1 MTEVKNSFPLGCYR
15 EKIVILDR
23 DGTINEDSDDYIKS
37 KDEWQPIPGSLEA
50 ISTLSQTGFKIYIVT
65 NQSGLARGYYSLETL
80 NEIHQKMMRLLAALN
95 GEIHGIFVCPHHP
108 DDHCLCRKPKT
119 ALIEQI
125 AQATQKDLSGV
136 LFVGDSSADI
146 EVAHNYGLTPALVLT
161 GKGERTLKKI
171 NQPNLLCFNNLHHC
185 IEAFLSS
192 QKPSDN

>member
-37 KDEWQPIPGSLEA
+37 KDEWRPIPGSLEA
-50 ISTLSQTGFKIYIVT
+50 IAKLSQAGFKIYIVT

-80 NEIHQKMMRLLAALN
+80 NEMHQKMIRLLAALN

-108 DDHCLCRKPKT
+108 EAHCRCRKPNI

-125 AQATQKDLSGV
+125 ALTTQKDLSAV

-146 EVAHNYGLTPALVLT
+146 EVAQNYGLTPALVLT
-161 GKGERTLKKI
+161 GKGKRTLKK
-171 NQPNLLCFNNLHHC
+171 NNSPKLLCFDSLHHC
-185 IEAFLSS
+185 VEAFLLH
-192 QKPSDN
+192 D

>member
-1 MTEVKNSFPLGCYR
+1 MTKKNNLFPLACYR

-50 ISTLSQTGFKIYIVT
+50 IAKLSQAGFKIYIVT
-65 NQSGLARGYYSLETL
+65 NQSGLSRGYYSLDTL
-80 NEIHQKMMRLLAALN
+80 NDMHQKLTQLLIKLN

-108 DDHCLCRKPKT
+108 DDHCRCRKPST

-125 AQATQKDLSGV
+125 AATTQKNLSGV

-146 EVAHNYGLTPALVLT
+146 EAAYNYGLTPALVLT

-171 NQPNLLCFNNLHHC
+171 NRPDLLCFDNLHCC
-185 IEAFLSS
+185 IEAFLS
-192 QKPSDN
+192 N